1 MTTRADPP
9 RLEWSDVWLLRK
21 RLGWTQR
28 QLAAAL
34 GVTVNTVARWEQGSR
49 RVSPLAATSLGLLAK
64 QHGAA
69 QRPLARRQKAS

>member
-1 MTTRADPP
+1 MERRMTPQ
-9 RLEWSDVWLLRK
+9 DVQHLRR

-34 GVTVNTVARWEQGSR
+34 NVTETTVARWEQGAR
-49 RVSPLAATSLGLLAK
+49 AVTPLAATSLTLLAR

-69 QRPLARRQKAS
+69 LRRRPRKAS

>member
-1 MTTRADPP
+1 MTPFHVK
-9 RLEWSDVWLLRK
+9 ELRR

-34 GVTVNTVARWEQGSR
+34 NVTETTVARWEQGAR
-49 RVSPLAATSLGLLAK
+49 TVSPLGVTSLTLLAQ

-69 QRPLARRQKAS
+69 RRRRPRKAS

>member
-1 MTTRADPP
+1 MTPHAIR
-9 RLEWSDVWLLRK
+9 LLRQ

-34 GVTVNTVARWEQGSR
+34 NVTETTVARWERGAR
-49 RVSPLAATSLGLLAK
+49 AVTPLAATCLTLLAK

-69 QRPLARRQKAS
+69 RRPPRRKAS

>member
-1 MTTRADPP
+1 MTPQ
-9 RLEWSDVWLLRK
+9 DVKELRR

-34 GVTVNTVARWEQGSR
+34 NVTVTTVARWEQGAR
-49 RVSPLAATSLGLLAK
+49 TVTPLATTSLTLLAQ

-69 QRPLARRQKAS
+69 RHRRPRKAS

>member
-1 MTTRADPP
+1 MVR
-9 RLEWSDVWLLRK
+9 R

-34 GVTVNTVARWEQGSR
+34 NVTVTSVARWEQGAR
-49 RVSPLAATSLGLLAK
+49 TVSPLAETSLTLLAK

-69 QRPLARRQKAS
+69 ARRPQKAS